1 MINVQPQSWS
11 EESGFLGRA
20 NEGDFCVRACGPTV
34 ERGEIGLSISSC
46 PLFRAERGRNCSLS
60 TYARLSG
67 RNTPAAGRGLDHP
80 RLDRGLL
87 HQDPLF
93 ISERPD
99 GVASYLNRL
108 MSVVGHIAG
117 LKGCLMG
124 EVPVALGPI
133 FKEVNRVCQGDY
145 LPNQSFPLLQINGA
159 NEVCTHSYLTENVGD
174 QQGWRRISTPAK
186 NVFLR
191 FFGFNTCRVKFLREA
206 GR

>member
-1 MINVQPQSWS
+1 MIETRSI
-11 EESGFLGRA
+11 LDGRGTILVDDCIEA
-20 NEGDFCVRACGPTV
+20 MRAMPAHSVDCVVTSPPNW
-34 ERGEIGLSISSC
+34 GL
-46 PLFRAERGRNCSLS
+46 RDYGAKRGRNCSLS

-67 RNTPAAGRGLDHP
+67 RDTPAAGRGLDHP

-87 HQDPLF
+87 HQDSLF
-93 ISERPD
+93 ISERSD
-99 GVASYLNRL
+99 GVASYLKRL
-108 MSVVGHIAG
+108 MSVVGHVAG

-145 LPNQSFPLLQINGA
+145 LPNQSFPLLQIDGA
-159 NEVCTHSYLTENVGD
+159 NEVCIHSYLTENVGD